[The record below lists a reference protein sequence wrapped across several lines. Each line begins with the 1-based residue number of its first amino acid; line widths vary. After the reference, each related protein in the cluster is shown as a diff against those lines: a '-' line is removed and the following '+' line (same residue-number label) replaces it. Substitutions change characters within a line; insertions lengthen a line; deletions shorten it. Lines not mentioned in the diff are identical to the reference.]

1 MNASSTG
8 SSCKEVAGGA
18 AGAQTGLSG
27 MLDSP
32 KDMKAY
38 VQAYFAQMAG
48 MQKTHIYVYYI
59 IHTHTHRHTHTHTQ
73 THTHTYIHT
82 YVHISSEEERNF
94 SLLSSYS
101 LILERSRRKKR

>member
-32 KDMKAY
+32 KDMKAS
-38 VQAYFAQMAG
+38 MAPAAPPG
-48 MQKTHIYVYYI
+48 KPRCWV
-59 IHTHTHRHTHTHTQ
+59 
-73 THTHTYIHT
+73 
-82 YVHISSEEERNF
+82 SEGAALAGSGVSPAAGGEIF
-94 SLLSSYS
+94 
-101 LILERSRRKKR
+101 

>member
-48 MQKTHIYVYYI
+48 MQKTHIHVYYI
-59 IHTHTHRHTHTHTQ
+59 
-73 THTHTYIHT
+73 
-82 YVHISSEEERNF
+82 NLFAMF
-94 SLLSSYS
+94 SFSCCFLVVFF
-101 LILERSRRKKR
+101 

>member
-48 MQKTHIYVYYI
+48 MQKTVIYVYYI
-59 IHTHTHRHTHTHTQ
+59 IDTHTHAHARARAD
-73 THTHTYIHT
+73 THTYIHT
-82 YVHISSEEERNF
+82 YIRTYILGGGEEFFPFIFVFTDTRE
-94 SLLSSYS
+94 
-101 LILERSRRKKR
+101 E